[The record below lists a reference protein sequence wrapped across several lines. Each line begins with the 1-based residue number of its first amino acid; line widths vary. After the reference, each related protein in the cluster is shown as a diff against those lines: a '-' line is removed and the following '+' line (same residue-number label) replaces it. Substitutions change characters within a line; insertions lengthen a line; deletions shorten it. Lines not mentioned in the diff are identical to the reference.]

1 MKSNKITAAQKG
13 TIMHLCLQKLDLKR
27 EYTKPEIIEFINK
40 LVSESLITEEEKNII
55 DINKIKNFVDSDFAK
70 RIRKAK
76 IIEKEKPFYTYI
88 KANELYGNSTDENI
102 LVQGIIDLY
111 FTEESGNIVLVDY
124 KTDYINDENELSEK
138 YKVQLK
144 IYKDALEKSLDKQI
158 KDTFIYSV
166 HLGSEIK
173 IDV

>member
-1 MKSNKITAAQKG
+1 M
-13 TIMHLCLQKLDLKR
+13 
-27 EYTKPEIIEFINK
+27 
-40 LVSESLITEEEKNII
+40 
-55 DINKIKNFVDSDFAK
+55 
-70 RIRKAK
+70 
-76 IIEKEKPFYTYI
+76 
-88 KANELYGNSTDENI
+88 
-102 LVQGIIDLY
+102 
-111 FTEESGNIVLVDY
+111 LVDY